1 VADAQVG
8 VATMYRSLLVHVE
21 PTEHGRARLR
31 IAVAAA
37 KSFGA
42 RLIGVGAHALNPM
55 PDPTGLSVLKLKQ
68 MIDEHLATA
77 ERFLKEEAGSAGLSS
92 WEWRRET
99 DFPTLALLRHACE
112 TDLIIAACNIEG
124 NPPET
129 QAGTA
134 DLIMTAGVPVLAVP
148 SGVQLDLRRILIGW
162 KDTRETRRAVW
173 DALPLLKQ
181 AEHVRIVR
189 FSPDPA
195 PEIEHVVKRLRLH
208 DVSVQGDVIQRMA
221 SSVADDIVA
230 AADALEA
237 GLIVAGGYG
246 HSRVRE
252 WVLGGVTQGL
262 LRRSSKPVLFSH

>member
-1 VADAQVG
+1 M
-8 VATMYRSLLVHVE
+8 MYKSLLVHVE

-37 KSFGA
+37 KSFRA
-42 RLIGVGAHALNPM
+42 RLIGLGAHAADPM

-77 ERFLKEEAGSAGLSS
+77 ERFLTEEAGSAGLPS
-92 WEWRRET
+92 WEWRSER
-99 DFPTLALLRHACE
+99 DFPTVALLRHACE
-112 TDLIIAACNIEG
+112 TDLIIAACNVEG
-124 NPPET
+124 KPPET
-129 QAGTA
+129 QASTA
-134 DLIMTAGVPVLAVP
+134 DLIMTAGVPILAVP
-148 SGVQLDLRRILIGW
+148 SGVQFDLKRILIGW

-181 AEHVRIVR
+181 AEHVLIVR

-195 PEIEHVVKRLRLH
+195 PEMEHVMERLRLH
-208 DVSVQGDVIQRMA
+208 DVSVQGELRQRMA
-221 SSVADDIVA
+221 SSVTDDILV